1 VFEDNVVIKHKSL
14 FDEIQAVIDELGD
27 DFELCF
33 FHCLSRLP
41 ASDTSE
47 TGLQRVNWISSTKCY
62 LIHVD
67 NMRKYHEHFYP
78 MDNHVDMKHE
88 DLIAKGA
95 RVYYKDLRHCMTIDR
110 SHSSTIGHSDWDKK
124 DFFSKRYPDATID
137 LLEKGY

>member
-1 VFEDNVVIKHKSL
+1 
-14 FDEIQAVIDELGD
+14 
-27 DFELCF
+27 
-33 FHCLSRLP
+33 
-41 ASDTSE
+41 
-47 TGLQRVNWISSTKCY
+47 VNWISSTKCY

-67 NMRKYHEHFYP
+67 NMRKYHKHFYP